1 MGEDRRQRLSR
12 SGSMRGSRLRDVYI
26 GTRAE
31 PRGER
36 DRVRRAS
43 RRAGPRRRRYKKV
56 CRRRRFRLHSEMDSL
71 SLRGGREVETH
82 HLCKHASRGRSG
94 LDDYEGCLCF
104 TRACCR
110 DVTSGA
116 LSCHERILLRL
127 CGRTFPKVDRRI
139 FELFGRSYFLVVP
152 SRRSMHRPPLMTVLT
167 SVGVGERAHVRSRC
181 YVTASCARVARMG
194 PIRRGPSR

>member
-1 MGEDRRQRLSR
+1 MGEDRGQRQPRL
-12 SGSMRGSRLRDVYI
+12 GSMRGSRLRDVYI

-31 PRGER
+31 PRAER

-43 RRAGPRRRRYKKV
+43 RRTGPRRRRYKKV

-116 LSCHERILLRL
+116 LSCHEEFCLRL
-127 CGRTFPKVDRRI
+127 CGRTFTKVNRRI
-139 FELFGRSYFLVVP
+139 LEIIGRSHFLVVP
-152 SRRSMHRPPLMTVLT
+152 SRRSMHRPPLTVLIT
-167 SVGVGERAHVRSRC
+167 SVGVGERARVRSRC
-181 YVTASCARVARMG
+181 SVTASCARVARMG